1 LDVQQSAGIV
11 AAMVIAL
18 AGQKGGTGKT
28 TTAVCLA
35 SEWHARGR
43 RVVLVDAD
51 PQGSS
56 RTWAEVAAEANHASP
71 TVIAMGS
78 GLHRPDQL
86 PALASSYD
94 FAVVDC
100 PPRHGDIQRS
110 ALMVADLVVI
120 PCGPSGLDAW
130 ALGATLD
137 LIEEAR
143 IVRPDLQVVVVIT
156 RRVARTTLGAQ
167 ARDVLA
173 SSQLRVLAAELG
185 HRVAYQEALA
195 AGLGV
200 TGYAPTSAAAAEVRA
215 LADELEHLALG
226 DTVHDVDVA

>member
-1 LDVQQSAGIV
+1 MNVQASAGTV
-11 AAMVIAL
+11 AFMVIAL

-35 SEWHARGR
+35 AEWQSRGR

-56 RTWAEVAAEANHASP
+56 RTWAEVAAEANHRGP
-71 TVIAMGS
+71 TVVAMGS

-86 PALASSYD
+86 PALAASYD

-110 ALMVADLVVI
+110 ALMVADLVLI
-120 PCGPSGLDAW
+120 PCGPSGVDAW

-143 IVRPDLQVVVVIT
+143 VVRPDLQVAVVIT

-167 ARDVLA
+167 ARDVLGA
-173 SSQLRVLAAELG
+173 SHLSVLTSELG

-200 TGYAPTSAAAAEVRA
+200 TGYAPSSAAAAEVRA
-215 LADELEHLALG
+215 LVDELERLQAVEV
-226 DTVHDVDVA
+226 VHDVA

>member
-1 LDVQQSAGIV
+1 LDAWQSAGIL
-11 AAMVIAL
+11 AFMVIAL

-35 SEWHARGR
+35 AEWHSRGR

-56 RTWAEVAAEANHASP
+56 RTWAEVAAEANHRSP
-71 TVIAMGS
+71 TVVAMGS

-86 PALASSYD
+86 PALATTYD
-94 FAVVDC
+94 FAVIDC

-110 ALMVADLVVI
+110 ALMVADLVLI

-143 IVRPDLQVVVVIT
+143 VVRPDLRVVVVIS

-173 SSQLRVLAAELG
+173 SSQLRVLESELG

-200 TGYAPTSAAAAEVRA
+200 TAYAPSSAAAAEVRA
-215 LADELEHLALG
+215 LANELEHLMIG
-226 DTVHDVDVA
+226 DVAHDVA